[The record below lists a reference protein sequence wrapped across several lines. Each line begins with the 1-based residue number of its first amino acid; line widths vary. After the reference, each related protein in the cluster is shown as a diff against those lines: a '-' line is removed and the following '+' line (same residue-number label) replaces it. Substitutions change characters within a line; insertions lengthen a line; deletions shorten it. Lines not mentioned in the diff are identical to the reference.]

1 MNNEISSITIS
12 PTEVGLAGGEFT
24 ITGSGFSEVNQVT
37 FGGEGASK
45 ITVTEDG
52 NKITGTTPSFPSC
65 DVGEQIEIKI
75 YFNGVPKLYGK
86 LIIVTGPEIYLSI
99 PAEGSLGGGT
109 SLTIIGSGLNNAS
122 VVTVGSI
129 AAADLN
135 VSDDGTTI
143 TCTTSP
149 FPTSDVDNHLD
160 ILVSVLGRSVI
171 APDKF
176 VPKEPVLTGI
186 TPKDGLLSGGT
197 FITLRGYYL
206 QGVESVQFG
215 DIQITEGITVEG
227 DNVLTVTTPKGINAG
242 ATDVTVVVQGEKSNA
257 VAFSYEL
264 KDRIPLNIDTST
276 TNLPT
281 DTQVYMYVVGEMK
294 LKDGSTKFYRLDGS
308 GCPKEM
314 LISDNSQRAN
324 TFPGS
329 TDLTSAAATSLEV
342 NYPNDWAD
350 YSIPIQNDGSTSINL
365 ANINAEHIEGL
376 GTGEQAFSGRIYLSV
391 GIPKIPF
398 TVNSSGYAQ
407 PSFYEGAGKY
417 TLFDWVEFSFDSSQ
431 NFNGNT
437 TMVDQFGLSLALE
450 VSMPD
455 QVLQVGLNS
464 TTLRDGMISVE
475 DAIYSAG
482 RVTAPL
488 ETTET
493 PPFGKKAAYPS
504 IINVNTG
511 YLLRS
516 CSPSTIAAN
525 SKINVEI
532 INYFEDTINQWY
544 ETWKTVPLVIAVSQ
558 ATYYSAMV
566 KGDELQFKIGK
577 FTTDS
582 DWKIGPSVEFTF
594 NTKITS
600 AEIWQCNGVL
610 ASGTTAA
617 KNAGKIIAAAFNRGV
632 MDNIIDDLKVSA
644 TDNGFYPLGST
655 YNQWAS
661 LAHQYSIGN
670 LAYGFAYDDVCDQ
683 NPTIALS
690 QPNSITITLGRFK

>member
-1 MNNEISSITIS
+1 VS
-12 PTEVGLAGGEFT
+12 
-24 ITGSGFSEVNQVT
+24 
-37 FGGEGASK
+37 
-45 ITVTEDG
+45 EDG
-52 NKITGTTPSFPSC
+52 SKITGTTPNFPSC
-65 DVGEQIEIKI
+65 EVGEKIEIKI
-75 YFNGVPKLYGK
+75 YFNGVPKSYGK
-86 LIIVTGPEIYLSI
+86 LITVTGPKIYSSI
-99 PAEGSLGGGT
+99 PLEGGLGGGT
-109 SLTIIGSGLNNAS
+109 SLTIIGNGLNHAS
-122 VVTVGSI
+122 GITVGSI
-129 AAADLN
+129 AATDLN
-135 VSDDGTTI
+135 VSDDGTKI
-143 TCTTSP
+143 TCTTSA
-149 FPTSDVDNHLD
+149 FPTRDVDNHLD
-160 ILVSVLGRSVI
+160 ILVSVLGDSVI

-176 VPKEPVLTGI
+176 VPKEPVLTGV
-186 TPKDGLLSGGT
+186 TPRNGLLSGDT
-197 FITLRGYYL
+197 FITLTGSYL
-206 QGVESVQFG
+206 QGVQSVQFG
-215 DIQITEGITVEG
+215 DIQVTEGITVKG
-227 DNVLTVTTPKGINAG
+227 DDVLTVTTPKGINAG
-242 ATDVTVVVQGEKSNA
+242 AKNVAVVIQGEKSNSI
-257 VAFSYEL
+257 AFTYEL

-281 DTQVYMYVVGEMK
+281 DTQVYMYVVGEVK
-294 LKDGSTKFYRLDGS
+294 LKGGSTKFYRLDGS
-308 GCPKEM
+308 GFPKEM

-324 TFPGS
+324 TFPSS

-350 YSIPIQNDGSTSINL
+350 YSIPIQTDGSTSINL

-417 TLFDWVEFSFDSSQ
+417 TLFDWIEFSFDSSQ

-437 TMVDQFGLSLALE
+437 TMVDQFGLSLTLE

-475 DAIYSAG
+475 DAIYSVG

-511 YLLRS
+511 YLLRN

-525 SKINVEI
+525 IKINVGI

-544 ETWKTVPLVIAVSQ
+544 ETWKRVPLVIAVSQ
-558 ATYYSAMV
+558 ENYYSAMV
-566 KGDELQFKIGK
+566 KDDELQFKIGK
-577 FTTDS
+577 FTTDIE
-582 DWKIGPSVEFTF
+582 WKIVPSVEFIF
-594 NTKITS
+594 KTKITS

-610 ASGTTAA
+610 ASGTTAS

-632 MDNIIDDLKVSA
+632 MNNIIDGLKVSA
-644 TDNGFYPLGST
+644 TDNSFYPPGST

-661 LAHQYSIGN
+661 LAHQYSIGK

-690 QPNSITITLGRFK
+690 QPNSIKIILGKFK